1 MDGVFSQA
9 ARVMPLNC
17 LSFPDSNTPALGCAM
32 VAGGFVYLIKIR
44 VKDMQDYQ
52 RFLGEQLAAT
62 PGVAQAHT
70 YVVIYEVKSA
80 TAIPIDW

>member
-1 MDGVFSQA
+1 
-9 ARVMPLNC
+9 
-17 LSFPDSNTPALGCAM
+17 M
-32 VAGGFVYLIKIR
+32 VVGGFVYLIKIR

-70 YVVIYEVKSA
+70 YVVINEVKSA
-80 TAIPIDW
+80 TTIPIDW